1 MSRGVSVSRILF
13 NDGRIP
19 ARVAAA
25 PPGPSLPARFALHS
39 NHPNP
44 FNTATVIPFELDE
57 AGLAELTVVNL
68 VGQEVRRLVQGNQR
82 AGAHRVRW
90 DGRDEDGQPTA
101 TGVYLVRLQA
111 GDRERTRRMLLL
123 R

>member
-1 MSRGVSVSRILF
+1 MSGGASVSRILF

-25 PPGPSLPARFALHS
+25 PPGPPRPARFALHA

-44 FNTATVIPFELDE
+44 FNAATIIPFELAE
-57 AGLAELTVVNL
+57 AGPAELTVVNL
-68 VGQEVRRLVQGNQR
+68 LGQEVRRLVQGNRR
-82 AGAHRVRW
+82 AGPQRVRW
-90 DGRDEDGQPTA
+90 DGRDEEGQPAA
-101 TGVYLVRLQA
+101 TGVYLLRLQA